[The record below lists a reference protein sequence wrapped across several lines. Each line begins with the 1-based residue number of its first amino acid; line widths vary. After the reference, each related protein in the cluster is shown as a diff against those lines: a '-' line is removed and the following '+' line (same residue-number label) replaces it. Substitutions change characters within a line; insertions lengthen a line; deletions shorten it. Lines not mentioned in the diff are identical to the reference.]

1 MKHTR
6 ALIVLALALLA
17 GLVSVT
23 LAARWMSG
31 QKTPGAHI
39 AVAAREIDLGTALD
53 ATAITTLAWPGGS
66 LPEGAFHDPA
76 ALQGRVVR
84 TSLARGEPIL
94 ASKLAPVG
102 ARGGL
107 AAAIGEGRRAIT
119 VRVNEVIG
127 VAGFALPGNLVD
139 VMVHTTVDDARR
151 GNGAP
156 LSKIVLEGILVLAV
170 AQEAGRDETRP
181 KVVNAVTLEVKPQQA
196 ELLDVA
202 RSVGNLSLVLR
213 NPVDRREAS
222 TPGMGK
228 TDLFSTPGGP
238 VPVAVRSVPART
250 AAPARSASTGPASGS
265 SASSRAAAAA
275 APTSAVAPT
284 SAAAAARL
292 GQGAGTEPP
301 TAPPT
306 RIEVIRG
313 VARTTVEL

>member
-23 LAARWMSG
+23 LAARWMTG
-31 QKTPGAHI
+31 QKASGAQI

-53 ATAITTLAWPGGS
+53 STAITTLAWPGGS

-139 VMVHTTVDDARR
+139 VMVHTTVDDDKR

-170 AQEAGRDETRP
+170 AQEASRDETRP
-181 KVVNAVTLEVKPQQA
+181 KVVNAVTLEVTPQQA

-213 NPVDRREAS
+213 NPVDRREAA

-228 TDLFSTPGGP
+228 ADLFGTPGSP
-238 VPVAVRSVPART
+238 IPVAARSVAARPAPVMR
-250 AAPARSASTGPASGS
+250 AASPGPASNT
-265 SASSRAAAAA
+265 SARPASGGTAPAATPALTRAQPPVAKAAPEAPPAAA
-275 APTSAVAPT
+275 
-284 SAAAAARL
+284 
-292 GQGAGTEPP
+292 E
-301 TAPPT
+301 PPT

-313 VARTTVEL
+313 VSRSTVEL

>member
-1 MKHTR
+1 
-6 ALIVLALALLA
+6 
-17 GLVSVT
+17 
-23 LAARWMSG
+23 
-31 QKTPGAHI
+31 
-39 AVAAREIDLGTALD
+39 
-53 ATAITTLAWPGGS
+53 
-66 LPEGAFHDPA
+66 
-76 ALQGRVVR
+76 VVR

-139 VMVHTTVDDARR
+139 VMVHTTVDDDKR
-151 GNGAP
+151 GSGAP

-181 KVVNAVTLEVKPQQA
+181 KVVNAVTLEVTPQQA

-213 NPVDRREAS
+213 NPVDRREAA
-222 TPGMGK
+222 TAGMGK
-228 TDLFSTPGGP
+228 ADLFGTPGSP
-238 VPVAVRSVPART
+238 VPVAVRSVATRPAAGAVSR
-250 AAPARSASTGPASGS
+250 ARAPAPAPVPIPVPVP
-265 SASSRAAAAA
+265 AA
-275 APTSAVAPT
+275 APSRPPAPT
-284 SAAAAARL
+284 
-292 GQGAGTEPP
+292 E
-301 TAPPT
+301 PPT

-313 VARTTVEL
+313 VSRTTVEL

>member
-31 QKTPGAHI
+31 HKTPGAHI

-66 LPEGAFHDPA
+66 LPEGAFPDPA

-139 VMVHTTVDDARR
+139 VMVHTTVDDDKR
-151 GNGAP
+151 GSGAP

-181 KVVNAVTLEVKPQQA
+181 KVVNAVTLEVTPQQA

-213 NPVDRREAS
+213 NPVDRREAA
-222 TPGMGK
+222 TAGMGK
-228 TDLFSTPGGP
+228 ADLFGAPGSP
-238 VPVAVRSVPART
+238 VPVAVRTVATRPAAGPVSR
-250 AAPARSASTGPASGS
+250 ARAPARAPAP
-265 SASSRAAAAA
+265 APAPVPVPAA
-275 APTSAVAPT
+275 APSRPPAPT
-284 SAAAAARL
+284 
-292 GQGAGTEPP
+292 E
-301 TAPPT
+301 PPT

-313 VARTTVEL
+313 VSRTTVEL

>member
-31 QKTPGAHI
+31 QKAPGAHI

-53 ATAITTLAWPGGS
+53 ATAITTLAWPAGS
-66 LPEGAFHDPA
+66 LPEGAFADPA

-139 VMVHTTVDDARR
+139 VMVHTTVDDEKR

-170 AQEAGRDETRP
+170 AQEASRDETRP
-181 KVVNAVTLEVKPQQA
+181 KVVNAVTLEVTPQQA

-213 NPVDRREAS
+213 NPVDRRAAS
-222 TPGMGK
+222 TVGMGK
-228 TDLFSTPGGP
+228 TDLFSSADGTVPALRQTAARPAP
-238 VPVAVRSVPART
+238 VSRPAASTARPAGPART
-250 AAPARSASTGPASGS
+250 AAAPAPATP
-265 SASSRAAAAA
+265 AALAPPAAATSPPRAEPAA
-275 APTSAVAPT
+275 
-284 SAAAAARL
+284 
-292 GQGAGTEPP
+292 
-301 TAPPT
+301 

-313 VARTTVEL
+313 VARSTVEL

>member
-17 GLVSVT
+17 GLVSVS
-23 LAARWMSG
+23 LAARWLSG
-31 QKTPGAHI
+31 KQGSGTQI

-53 ATAITTLAWPGGS
+53 ASAITTLAWPS
-66 LPEGAFHDPA
+66 STPPEGSFADPA
-76 ALQGRVVR
+76 ALHGRVLR
-84 TSLARGEPIL
+84 TALARGEPIL

-107 AAAIGEGRRAIT
+107 SAAIGEGRRAIT

-151 GNGAP
+151 GGNGAP

-170 AQEAGRDETRP
+170 AQEASRDEMRP
-181 KVVNAVTLEVKPQQA
+181 KVVNAVTLEVTPEQA

-213 NPVDRREAS
+213 NPADRREAA

-228 TDLFSTPGGP
+228 ADLLRTASVATPAPAPAAPRP
-238 VPVAVRSVPART
+238 VVRPVVRPRAATASVS
-250 AAPARSASTGPASGS
+250 AAPATATP
-265 SASSRAAAAA
+265 A
-275 APTSAVAPT
+275 APTAAAVASPPGAAAESAV
-284 SAAAAARL
+284 
-292 GQGAGTEPP
+292 
-301 TAPPT
+301 

-313 VARTTVEL
+313 VARSTVEL

>member
-17 GLVSVT
+17 GLVSVS
-23 LAARWMSG
+23 LAARWLSG
-31 QKTPGAHI
+31 HQSSGSQI

-53 ATAITTLAWPGGS
+53 ASAITTLAWPSGTP
-66 LPEGAFHDPA
+66 PEGSFADPA
-76 ALQGRVVR
+76 ALQGRVLR
-84 TSLARGEPIL
+84 TALARGEPIL
-94 ASKLAPVG
+94 ASKLAPAG

-107 AAAIGEGRRAIT
+107 SAAIGEGRRAIT

-151 GNGAP
+151 GGNGAP

-170 AQEAGRDETRP
+170 AQEASRDEMRP
-181 KVVNAVTLEVKPQQA
+181 KVVNAVTLEVTPEQA

-213 NPVDRREAS
+213 NPADRREAA

-228 TDLFSTPGGP
+228 ADLLRTASVVTPAP
-238 VPVAVRSVPART
+238 QPAAPRPVARPRAATASVPAAPPTASPAAPT
-250 AAPARSASTGPASGS
+250 AAAVTSPP
-265 SASSRAAAAA
+265 AAAAEGA
-275 APTSAVAPT
+275 A
-284 SAAAAARL
+284 
-292 GQGAGTEPP
+292 
-301 TAPPT
+301 

-313 VARTTVEL
+313 VSRSTVEL

>member
-66 LPEGAFHDPA
+66 LPEGAFNDPA

-139 VMVHTTVDDARR
+139 VMVHTTVDDEKR

-181 KVVNAVTLEVKPQQA
+181 KVVNAVTLEVTPQQA

-222 TPGMGK
+222 TAGMGK
-228 TDLFSTPGGP
+228 ADLFGTPGSP
-238 VPVAVRSVPART
+238 VPVAVRSVAARPTSPART
-250 AAPARSASTGPASGS
+250 PSPSTASGASTRSAPGSATPAGPRAP
-265 SASSRAAAAA
+265 SAPAAAATA
-275 APTSAVAPT
+275 GPPAPT
-284 SAAAAARL
+284 
-292 GQGAGTEPP
+292 E
-301 TAPPT
+301 PPT

-313 VARTTVEL
+313 VARSTVEL

>member
-17 GLVSVT
+17 GLVSVS
-23 LAARWMSG
+23 LAARWLSG
-31 QKTPGAHI
+31 LQSSGSQI

-53 ATAITTLAWPGGS
+53 ASAITTLAWPSGTP
-66 LPEGAFHDPA
+66 PEGSFADPA
-76 ALQGRVVR
+76 ALQGRVLR
-84 TSLARGEPIL
+84 TALARGEPIL

-107 AAAIGEGRRAIT
+107 SAAIGEGRRAIT

-151 GNGAP
+151 GGNGAP

-170 AQEAGRDETRP
+170 AQEASRDEMRP
-181 KVVNAVTLEVKPQQA
+181 KVVNAVTLEVTPEQA

-213 NPVDRREAS
+213 NPADRREAA

-228 TDLFSTPGGP
+228 ADLL
-238 VPVAVRSVPART
+238 RT
-250 AAPARSASTGPASGS
+250 
-265 SASSRAAAAA
+265 AAAA
-275 APTSAVAPT
+275 APAPALAPAAPRLVLRPRTAPAPASVPATPPRASPAAPT
-284 SAAAAARL
+284 AAAVTSPPAAAA
-292 GQGAGTEPP
+292 QGAV
-301 TAPPT
+301 

-313 VARTTVEL
+313 VSRSTVEL

>member
-1 MKHTR
+1 
-6 ALIVLALALLA
+6 
-17 GLVSVT
+17 
-23 LAARWMSG
+23 MSG

-66 LPEGAFHDPA
+66 LPEGAFNDPA

-139 VMVHTTVDDARR
+139 VMVHTTVDDEKR

-181 KVVNAVTLEVKPQQA
+181 KVVNAVTLEVTPQQA

-222 TPGMGK
+222 TAGMGK
-228 TDLFSTPGGP
+228 ADLFGTPGSP
-238 VPVAVRSVPART
+238 VPVAVRSVAARPTSPART
-250 AAPARSASTGPASGS
+250 PSPSTASGASTRSAPGSATPAGPRAP
-265 SASSRAAAAA
+265 SAPAAAATA
-275 APTSAVAPT
+275 GPPAPS
-284 SAAAAARL
+284 
-292 GQGAGTEPP
+292 E
-301 TAPPT
+301 PPT

-313 VARTTVEL
+313 VARSTVEL

>member
-17 GLVSVT
+17 GLVSVS
-23 LAARWMSG
+23 LAARWLSG
-31 QKTPGAHI
+31 HKSSGSQI

-53 ATAITTLAWPGGS
+53 ASAITTLAWPSGTP
-66 LPEGAFHDPA
+66 PEGSFGDPA
-76 ALQGRVVR
+76 ALQGRVLR
-84 TSLARGEPIL
+84 TALARGEPIL

-107 AAAIGEGRRAIT
+107 SAAIGEGRRAIT

-151 GNGAP
+151 GGSGTP

-170 AQEAGRDETRP
+170 AQEASRDEMRP
-181 KVVNAVTLEVKPQQA
+181 KVVNAVTLEVTPEQA

-213 NPVDRREAS
+213 NPADRREAG
-222 TPGMGK
+222 TAGMGK
-228 TDLFSTPGGP
+228 ADLLRTASAATPTP
-238 VPVAVRSVPART
+238 PPAAPRPAVRPRAATASVPAAPATATPAAPTAAAVTSPPT
-250 AAPARSASTGPASGS
+250 AAPESG
-265 SASSRAAAAA
+265 A
-275 APTSAVAPT
+275 
-284 SAAAAARL
+284 
-292 GQGAGTEPP
+292 
-301 TAPPT
+301 

-313 VARTTVEL
+313 VSRSTVEL

>member
-181 KVVNAVTLEVKPQQA
+181 KVVNAVTLEVTPQQA

-228 TDLFSTPGGP
+228 ADLFSAPGGP
-238 VPVAVRSVPART
+238 VPVACAACRPVRPHRHVPPP
-250 AAPARSASTGPASGS
+250 PALQ
-265 SASSRAAAAA
+265 AAAVPPR
-275 APTSAVAPT
+275 APLRRPPRLRLRLRLRLRPGR
-284 SAAAAARL
+284 AR
-292 GQGAGTEPP
+292 
-301 TAPPT
+301 APPPS
-306 RIEVIRG
+306 RPR
-313 VARTTVEL
+313 ASK

>member
-31 QKTPGAHI
+31 HKTPGAHI

-66 LPEGAFHDPA
+66 LPEGAFPDPA

-127 VAGFALPGNLVD
+127 VA
-139 VMVHTTVDDARR
+139 
-151 GNGAP
+151 
-156 LSKIVLEGILVLAV
+156 
-170 AQEAGRDETRP
+170 
-181 KVVNAVTLEVKPQQA
+181 
-196 ELLDVA
+196 

-213 NPVDRREAS
+213 NPVDRREAA
-222 TPGMGK
+222 TAGMGK
-228 TDLFSTPGGP
+228 ADLFGTPGSP
-238 VPVAVRSVPART
+238 VPVAVRSVATRPAAGAVSR
-250 AAPARSASTGPASGS
+250 ARAPAPAPVPIPVPVP
-265 SASSRAAAAA
+265 AA
-275 APTSAVAPT
+275 APSRPPAPT
-284 SAAAAARL
+284 
-292 GQGAGTEPP
+292 E
-301 TAPPT
+301 PPT

-313 VARTTVEL
+313 VSRTTVEL

>member
-23 LAARWMSG
+23 LAARWMTG
-31 QKTPGAHI
+31 QKASGAHI

-53 ATAITTLAWPGGS
+53 TTAITTLAWPGGS

-139 VMVHTTVDDARR
+139 VMVHTTVDDDKR

-181 KVVNAVTLEVKPQQA
+181 KVVNAVTLEVTPQQA

-222 TPGMGK
+222 TAGMGK
-228 TDLFSTPGGP
+228 ADLFGTPGSP
-238 VPVAVRSVPART
+238 VAVAVRSVAARPVLPARAASPATAPGASPRPAPGSAPPAGSRPPSAPAT
-250 AAPARSASTGPASGS
+250 AATAGPP
-265 SASSRAAAAA
+265 A
-275 APTSAVAPT
+275 APEA
-284 SAAAAARL
+284 
-292 GQGAGTEPP
+292 
-301 TAPPT
+301 PT

-313 VARTTVEL
+313 VSRSTVEL

>member
-17 GLVSVT
+17 GLVSVS

-31 QKTPGAHI
+31 HKAGGMHI

-53 ATAITTLAWPGGS
+53 ATAVTTLAWPGGS
-66 LPEGAFHDPA
+66 PPEGSFSDPA
-76 ALQGRVVR
+76 ALHGRVLR
-84 TSLARGEPIL
+84 TALARGEPIL

-139 VMVHTTVDDARR
+139 VMVHTTVDDERR

-170 AQEAGRDETRP
+170 AQEASRDETRP
-181 KVVNAVTLEVKPQQA
+181 KVVNAVTLEVTPQQA

-213 NPVDRREAS
+213 NPADRRAAA

-228 TDLFSTPGGP
+228 TDLFAAADGKPAAAGVRTVSARPASATPRQ
-238 VPVAVRSVPART
+238 AARATVPATPPRT
-250 AAPARSASTGPASGS
+250 AAQ
-265 SASSRAAAAA
+265 RA
-275 APTSAVAPT
+275 P
-284 SAAAAARL
+284 SAAAAEVA
-292 GQGAGTEPP
+292 AASPDPPPAVAEP
-301 TAPPT
+301 TT

-313 VARTTVEL
+313 VTRSSVEL

>member
-31 QKTPGAHI
+31 QKSPGAHI

-139 VMVHTTVDDARR
+139 VMVHTTVDDDKR
-151 GNGAP
+151 GSGAP

-181 KVVNAVTLEVKPQQA
+181 KVVNAVTLEVTPQQA

-213 NPVDRREAS
+213 NPVDRREAA
-222 TPGMGK
+222 TAGMGK
-228 TDLFSTPGGP
+228 ADLFGAPGSP
-238 VPVAVRSVPART
+238 VPVAVRTVATRPAAGPVSR
-250 AAPARSASTGPASGS
+250 ARAPARAPAP
-265 SASSRAAAAA
+265 APAPVHVHVPAA
-275 APTSAVAPT
+275 APSRPPAPT
-284 SAAAAARL
+284 
-292 GQGAGTEPP
+292 E
-301 TAPPT
+301 PPT

-313 VARTTVEL
+313 VSRTTVEL

>member
-66 LPEGAFHDPA
+66 LPEGAFNDPA

-139 VMVHTTVDDARR
+139 VMVHTTVDDEKR

-181 KVVNAVTLEVKPQQA
+181 KVVNAVTLEVTPQQA

-222 TPGMGK
+222 TAGMGK
-228 TDLFSTPGGP
+228 ADLFGTPGSP
-238 VPVAVRSVPART
+238 VPVAVRSVAARPAVPARAPSAAT
-250 AAPARSASTGPASGS
+250 APGASPRPAPGGAPPAGSRAPSAP
-265 SASSRAAAAA
+265 AAAATASPPA
-275 APTSAVAPT
+275 A
-284 SAAAAARL
+284 
-292 GQGAGTEPP
+292 TE
-301 TAPPT
+301 PPT

-313 VARTTVEL
+313 VARSTVEL